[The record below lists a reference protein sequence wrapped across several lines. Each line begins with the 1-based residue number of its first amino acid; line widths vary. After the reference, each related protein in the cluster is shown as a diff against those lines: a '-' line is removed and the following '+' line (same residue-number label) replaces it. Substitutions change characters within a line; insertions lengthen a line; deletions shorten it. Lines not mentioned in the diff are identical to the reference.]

1 MISNIHFISGLPRS
15 GSTLLASILSQNPR
29 FVASMTGPTG
39 ALFNAM
45 LGATSPQQETS
56 IYVDDAM
63 RERLLHGVFDA
74 VYADAGADQVIFDTN
89 RAWTTKLS
97 ALVKLFPKTKMIC
110 CVRNP
115 AWIVDSIETL
125 IRKNAFE
132 LSGIFNYDRNSTVY
146 SRVEALRGGNGM
158 IGFSISGL
166 REAIY
171 GGLAERL
178 MLVRYESLMAD
189 PQATLSSIYEFI
201 GEPLFAHDLNNVESN
216 PKMLEFDK
224 RLGTPG
230 LHSVRKVVES
240 QTRETIL
247 PPDLFSRIVQ
257 SAFWDDKEQLP
268 AGLRVV

>member
-1 MISNIHFISGLPRS
+1 MLPNIHFISGLPRS
-15 GSTLLASILSQNPR
+15 GSTLLASILNQNPR
-29 FVASMTGPTG
+29 FVAGMTGPTG

-56 IYVDDAM
+56 IYVDDPM

-74 VYADAGADQVIFDTN
+74 VYGEVNSEQVVFDTN
-89 RAWTTKLS
+89 RGWTTKLP
-97 ALVKLFPKTKMIC
+97 ALSRLFPQAKMIC

-125 IRKNAFE
+125 IRRNAFE
-132 LSGIFNYDRNSTVY
+132 LSAMFNYDRNSTVY
-146 SRVEALRGGNGM
+146 SRVEGLRNGNGM

-166 REAIY
+166 REAMY
-171 GGLAERL
+171 GGLADRL
-178 MLVRYESLMAD
+178 MLVRYESLMAE
-189 PQATLSSIYEFI
+189 PLETLASIYEFI
-201 GEPLFAHDLNNVESN
+201 DEPLFAHDLNNVESN
-216 PKMLEFDK
+216 PKMAEFDK

-230 LHSVRKVVES
+230 LHSVRRVVQSEI
-240 QTRETIL
+240 RETIL

-257 SAFWDDKEQLP
+257 SAFWDDQEQLP